1 MIAPRLRE
9 ENRVWSRQL
18 EELVEIEK
26 GIFYTGGVGGD
37 QQVLK
42 NSLQIWGEAAD
53 IANAWIRSIPFFDTK
68 SYPTIGFQLFLNS
81 NLRLQ
86 R

>member
-42 NSLQIWGEAAD
+42 NRGEAAD
-53 IANAWIRSIPFFDTK
+53 IANALIRTIPFFDTK
-68 SYPTIGFQLFLNS
+68 SYPTIGFQLFQNS